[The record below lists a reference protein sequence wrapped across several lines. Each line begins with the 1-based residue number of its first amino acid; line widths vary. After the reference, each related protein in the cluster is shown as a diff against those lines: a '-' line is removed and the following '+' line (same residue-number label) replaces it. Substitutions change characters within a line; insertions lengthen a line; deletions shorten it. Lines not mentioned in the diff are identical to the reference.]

1 MAKGKYKRKR
11 LNKMRRET
19 NLKDT
24 ELSTRIVKALADAN
38 IYTLYDL
45 DCCHEDELKNISG
58 IGDKYMNIILDFKK
72 STKNND
78 RYRIFNYTKKKK
90 EIR

>member
-11 LNKMRRET
+11 LNRIRKEIQ
-19 NLKDT
+19 LKNT
-24 ELSTRIVKALADAN
+24 ELSKKIVNILADSN

-45 DCCHEDELKNISG
+45 DCYSEDELKNISG

-78 RYRIFNYTKKKK
+78 
-90 EIR
+90 